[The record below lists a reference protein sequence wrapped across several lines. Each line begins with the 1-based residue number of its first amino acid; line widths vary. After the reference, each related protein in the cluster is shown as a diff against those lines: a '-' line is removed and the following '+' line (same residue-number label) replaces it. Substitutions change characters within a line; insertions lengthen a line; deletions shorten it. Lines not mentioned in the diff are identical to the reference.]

1 MAIALFFQRVAVPVL
16 MAIILG
22 GGWWWVLFGIL
33 AFIGFW
39 IDVVLFHIID
49 L

>member
-1 MAIALFFQRVAVPVL
+1 

-33 AFIGFW
+33 AFIGFLV
-39 IDVVLFHIID
+39 DLVAFKLID